1 MTIVSVE
8 GAVCGFPAVISASR
22 IDRDRMKVTV
32 ECGCETIGRWSRNLR
47 DFDWRDSLRP
57 DTGAGQLVREG
68 MTISHAACPVT
79 YAVRKAIEVE
89 VGAALPRD
97 IHIRFAARE
106 EEPRNGC
113 KET

>member
-32 ECGCETIGRWSRNLR
+32 ECGCETVGRWSRNLQ

-57 DTGAGQLVREG
+57 DMGIAELVKGGEL
-68 MTISHAACPVT
+68 ISHAACPVLF
-79 YAVRKAIEVE
+79 AVRKAIEVE

-97 IHIRFAARE
+97 IHIRFTARK
-106 EEPRNGC
+106 EEPRNG
-113 KET
+113 